1 MDNSSLGYEPENL
14 NTRPMLMVGLVLIF
28 TCVLSALVGVYFFD
42 ALEAWKVRS
51 DETVSGVNAVRIL
64 PSSEVLQ
71 KNPVE
76 DIAVLR
82 GREAIYMERYQWTE
96 GGRTHARI
104 PIDRAMEIMVK
115 RGRLPVRKGDSGGAQ

>member
-14 NTRPMLMVGLVLIF
+14 NTRPMLMVGLVLILI
-28 TCVLSALVGVYFFD
+28 CVLSALVGAYFFD
-42 ALEAWKVRS
+42 ALEAWKVSS
-51 DETVSGVNAVRIL
+51 DETVSSVNAVRIL
-64 PSSEVLQ
+64 PSSKVLQ
-71 KNPVE
+71 KNPAE

-82 GREAIYMERYQWTE
+82 GREAIYMESYQWAE

-115 RGRLPVRKGDSGGAQ
+115 RGRLPVRKGASGGAQ

>member
-28 TCVLSALVGVYFFD
+28 TCVLSVVVGLYFFD
-42 ALEAWKVRS
+42 ALEAWKVSS

-71 KNPVE
+71 QNPAE
-76 DIAVLR
+76 DITVLR
-82 GREAIYMERYQWTE
+82 GREAIYLERYQWAE
-96 GGRTHARI
+96 GGKTHARI
-104 PIDRAMEIMVK
+104 PVERAMEIMVK
-115 RGRLPVRKGDSGGAQ
+115 RGRLPVRKGASGGVQ

>member
-14 NTRPMLMVGLVLIF
+14 NTRPMLMVGLVLIL
-28 TCVLSALVGVYFFD
+28 TCVLSVVVGLCFFD

-51 DETVSGVNAVRIL
+51 DETVSGVNAVRVL

-71 KNPVE
+71 KNPAE

-82 GREAIYMERYQWTE
+82 SREAIYTERYGWAE
-96 GGRTHARI
+96 GGKTHARI
-104 PIDRAMEIMVK
+104 PVERAMEIMVES
-115 RGRLPVRKGDSGGAQ
+115 GRLPVRKNESGGAQ